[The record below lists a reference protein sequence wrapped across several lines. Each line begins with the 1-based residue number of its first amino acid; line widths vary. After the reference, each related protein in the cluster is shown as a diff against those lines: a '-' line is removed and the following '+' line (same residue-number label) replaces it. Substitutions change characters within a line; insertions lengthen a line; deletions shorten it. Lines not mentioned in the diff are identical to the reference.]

1 MSDSIVTDLWVGLY
15 GVRFTAC
22 QVIFPFSKTPTP
34 ALAPTQPPVQW
45 VTLAVL
51 PGVKRRGRE
60 AYHSHLVPMLRVGVS
75 SCTVRQSPT
84 FPHGLDSDS
93 FAITFV

>member
-1 MSDSIVTDLWVGLY
+1 MSDSIVTDLWVRLY

-51 PGVKRRGRE
+51 PGVKRWGRE
-60 AYHSHLVPMLRVGVS
+60 AYDSHPSSADVKSGS

>member
-1 MSDSIVTDLWVGLY
+1 MSGSIVTDLWVGLY

-22 QVIFPFSKTPTP
+22 QVIFTFSKTPTP

-51 PGVKRRGRE
+51 PGIKRWGRE
-60 AYHSHLVPMLRVGVS
+60 ACPSHLYSADVKSGS
-75 SCTVRQSPT
+75 SRTVRQSHYIP
-84 FPHGLDSDS
+84 PRRGQ
-93 FAITFV
+93 